1 VHDITAMFGVFI
13 ARAFLGGI
21 LHIER
26 PLSGY

>member
-1 VHDITAMFGVFI
+1 MFGVFI